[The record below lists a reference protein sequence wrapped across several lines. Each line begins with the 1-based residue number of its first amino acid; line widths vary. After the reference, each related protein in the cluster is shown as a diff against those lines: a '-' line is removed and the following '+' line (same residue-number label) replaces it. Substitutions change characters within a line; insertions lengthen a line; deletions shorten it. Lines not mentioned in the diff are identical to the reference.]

1 MLLLMQECR
10 GRFNGKMVKRARF
23 GDVYFDEMGAFLS
36 VDVDRVTGNVSRLS
50 ALTPFFL
57 RDLCRMPTDVVFGF
71 CVSCF

>member
-36 VDVDRVTGNVSRLS
+36 VDIDRVTGNVSLPCLR
-50 ALTPFFL
+50 TPFFFG
-57 RDLCRMPTDVVFGF
+57 LCRMSTDVILGF
-71 CVSCF
+71 YIPCL